1 MADKFAKGSGL
12 VETSEPPIDF
22 NQQTLVDSSVGL
34 WSRPAMSA
42 PIAFLR
48 YMRELAEARTAHG
61 DGHVFVTL
69 VDSGGEANRSMVLA
83 PGESAIIG
91 RHTKCDLKLSHDNV
105 ALRHLAVHVGKARK
119 ANGNRVNLRVWDLHT
134 GKTLT
139 CEDGTEVEA
148 LEADGPVFLSLGRYH
163 LAIIPLG
170 QLPKTLP
177 LSTREAWATLP
188 QREFL
193 SSLAQGTGT
202 TLRPDRRLDL
212 STSSVTRM
220 PSSIGLQALESSQAH
235 PFDTIATLVIQG
247 ADKRREFNVGAQHL
261 ERGILIG
268 RYRRCVGSGLDATV
282 SRVHLM
288 LATVA
293 GSTVAIDT
301 GSTVGS
307 RIGSERFQTVPLV
320 GPKKIWLS
328 KHSYLVW
335 RPTS

>member
-1 MADKFAKGSGL
+1 M
-12 VETSEPPIDF
+12 SEPTAAE
-22 NQQTLVDSSVGL
+22 NHQTVVDTDTGL
-34 WSRPAMSA
+34 WSRPAMAA

-48 YMRELAEARTAHG
+48 YVRELAEARKTHS
-61 DGHVFVTL
+61 DSHVFLTL
-69 VDSGGEANRSMVLA
+69 VDSGGEANRSKVLA

-91 RHTKCDLKLSHDNV
+91 RHTKCDLRLSHDNV
-105 ALRHLAVHVGKARK
+105 ALRHLAVHVGKPCK
-119 ANGNRVNLRVWDLHT
+119 TTGRVHLRVWDLHT

-163 LAIIPLG
+163 LALIPLG

-177 LSTREAWATLP
+177 LSTREAWASLP

-202 TLRPDRRLDL
+202 ALLPERRLEL
-212 STSSVTRM
+212 GTSSVTRM
-220 PSSIGLQALESSQAH
+220 PSSIGLQALESSQPH
-235 PFDTIATLVIQG
+235 PVDTVATLIIQG
-247 ADKRREFNVGAQHL
+247 TDKRREFSVGEQHL
-261 ERGILIG
+261 DRGILIG

-288 LATVA
+288 IATI
-293 GSTVAIDT
+293 GGETVAIDT
-301 GSTVGS
+301 ASTVGS
-307 RIGSERFQTVPLV
+307 RLAMERFQTTPLL

-335 RPTS
+335 RPAQ